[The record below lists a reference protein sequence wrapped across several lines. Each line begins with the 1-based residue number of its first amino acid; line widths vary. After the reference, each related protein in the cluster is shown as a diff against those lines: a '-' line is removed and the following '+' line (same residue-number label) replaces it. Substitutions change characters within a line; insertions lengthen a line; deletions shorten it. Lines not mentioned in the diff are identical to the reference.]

1 MNPLSTLLRRRRAAA
16 QNRRFVT
23 ESYQRLIGVKPDE
36 ETTTSYLSRVQDG
49 AGRNDVLL
57 SIVRSEKYVERVAGA
72 IAGEPYAD
80 DDAFLA
86 AAYRHVLHRDPDQE
100 GLRFYGQQLLDGSD
114 RRHVAEALIASDEH
128 VNRVTSELFDLPS
141 LRQRWPDRYV
151 EASTKNGQSL
161 TALRVPSADWFD
173 RLEAAILEND
183 YYEKPGIWEYS
194 MSRDKR
200 LMAEIVGALE
210 PGTVLEIGCSNGTVL
225 QCLHQLGID
234 VTGLDISP
242 SAVARADPS
251 IRDRIR
257 IGDLLSTELNQSY
270 DVVFG
275 LDVFEHLN
283 PNRLAD
289 YVRRVTSLTNPG
301 GFVFTN
307 LPAFGNDP
315 VFGTVFGMDLEEW
328 DRDAAGGR
336 HFSLLPVDDHGYPWH
351 GHLVW
356 ADTSWWVAQFEM
368 AGLKREPGLEQS
380 LHECYDDYMRE
391 SSPARRSFYV
401 FSHQA
406 EAATVVRLADQI
418 RRSGSRILSEEWK
431 RSTPDGAGV

>member
-1 MNPLSTLLRRRRAAA
+1 MNPLSALLRRRRAATR
-16 QNRRFVT
+16 NRRFVT
-23 ESYQRLIGVKPDE
+23 ESYQRLIGEKPDGA
-36 ETTTSYLSRVQDG
+36 TTTFYLTMLQEG
-49 AGRNDVLL
+49 GGRNDVLL
-57 SIVRSEKYVERVAGA
+57 SMVRSEKYVERVAGP

-80 DDAFLA
+80 DEAFLA
-86 AAYRHVLHRDPDQE
+86 AVYRHVLHRDPDQE
-100 GLRFYGQQLLDGSD
+100 GVRFYGRQLVEDSD
-114 RRHVAEALIASDEH
+114 RRHVAEALVASDEH

-151 EASTKNGQSL
+151 EAKTKNGQSL

-200 LMAEIVGALE
+200 LMAEIVGALK
-210 PGTVLEIGCSNGTVL
+210 PLTVLEIGCSNGTVL
-225 QCLHQLGID
+225 QGLHELGID

-242 SAVARADPS
+242 SAVSRADPS
-251 IRDRIR
+251 IRDRIL
-257 IGDLLSTELNQSY
+257 IGDLLSTELSRGY

-307 LPAFGNDP
+307 LPAFGDDP
-315 VFGTVFGMDLEEW
+315 VFGTVFEMDLEEW
-328 DRDAAGGR
+328 DQDVANGR

-356 ADTSWWVAQFEM
+356 AHSSWWVAQFES

-380 LHECYDDYMRE
+380 LHECYDDYMRV

-406 EAATVVRLADQI
+406 EASSVARLADQMKM
-418 RRSGSRILSEEWK
+418 RGSKILSEEWK
-431 RSTPDGAGV
+431 PSTPGGAGV